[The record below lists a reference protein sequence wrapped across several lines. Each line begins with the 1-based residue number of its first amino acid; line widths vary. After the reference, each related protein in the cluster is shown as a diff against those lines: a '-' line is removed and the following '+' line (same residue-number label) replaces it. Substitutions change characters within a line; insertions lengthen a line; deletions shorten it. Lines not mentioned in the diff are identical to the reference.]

1 MEKKYLTPDT
11 LLKPRGYTHVVTI
24 VGPAKLVFVSGQ
36 VAIDKEGKL
45 VGPGD
50 LKTQI
55 RQASANLKAALAAAG
70 ATPADIV
77 KTNTY
82 IANYKQS
89 DYSAMREARGELFP
103 DGEPPASTLVGVTS
117 LAVDGLMVEMEA
129 VAAVKR
135 SRGDIIETTL
145 MTSLSFPRT
154 LD

>member
-1 MEKKYLTPDT
+1 MEKKYINPDT
-11 LLKPRGYTHVVTI
+11 LLKPRGYTHIVTI
-24 VGPAKLVFVSGQ
+24 TGPAKMIFISGQ

-55 RQASANLKAALAAAG
+55 RQASANLKAALEAAG

-82 IANYKQS
+82 IVNYKQS

-129 VAAVKR
+129 IAAVN
-135 SRGDIIETTL
+135 
-145 MTSLSFPRT
+145 
-154 LD
+154 

>member
-1 MEKKYLTPDT
+1 MEKQYLNPDT

-24 VGPAKLVFVSGQ
+24 NGPAKMIFISGQ

-55 RQASANLKAALAAAG
+55 RQCSANLKAALEAAG

-82 IANYKQS
+82 IVNYKQS

-117 LAVDGLMVEMEA
+117 LAVEGLMVEMEA
-129 VAAVKR
+129 IAAVK
-135 SRGDIIETTL
+135 
-145 MTSLSFPRT
+145 
-154 LD
+154 

>member
-1 MEKKYLTPDT
+1 MEKKYLNPDT

-24 VGPAKLVFVSGQ
+24 TGPAKMIFISGQ

-55 RQASANLKAALAAAG
+55 RQASANLKAALEAAG

-82 IANYKQS
+82 IVNYKQS

-103 DGEPPASTLVGVTS
+103 EGEPPASTLVGVTS

-129 VAAVKR
+129 IAAVK
-135 SRGDIIETTL
+135 
-145 MTSLSFPRT
+145 
-154 LD
+154 

>member
-1 MEKKYLTPDT
+1 MEKKYLNPDT

-24 VGPAKLVFVSGQ
+24 SGPAKLVFISGQ

-50 LKTQI
+50 LKSQI

-82 IANYKQS
+82 IVNYKQS

-129 VAAVKR
+129 IAAVK
-135 SRGDIIETTL
+135 
-145 MTSLSFPRT
+145 
-154 LD
+154 

>member
-1 MEKKYLTPDT
+1 MEKKYLNPDT
-11 LLKPRGYTHVVTI
+11 LMKPRGYTHVVTI
-24 VGPAKLVFVSGQ
+24 TGPAKMIFISGQ

-50 LKTQI
+50 LKSQI
-55 RQASANLKAALAAAG
+55 RQASANLKAALEAAG

-82 IANYKQS
+82 IVNYKQS

-129 VAAVKR
+129 IAAVK
-135 SRGDIIETTL
+135 
-145 MTSLSFPRT
+145 
-154 LD
+154 

>member
-1 MEKKYLTPDT
+1 MEKKYLNPDT

-24 VGPAKLVFVSGQ
+24 SGPAKLVFVSGQ

-55 RQASANLKAALAAAG
+55 RQASANLKAALASAG

-82 IANYKQS
+82 IVNYKQS

-129 VAAVKR
+129 IAAVK
-135 SRGDIIETTL
+135 
-145 MTSLSFPRT
+145 
-154 LD
+154 

>member
-1 MEKKYLTPDT
+1 MEKKYINPDT
-11 LLKPRGYTHVVTI
+11 LLKPRGYTHIVTI
-24 VGPAKLVFVSGQ
+24 AAPAKMIFISGQ
-36 VAIDKEGKL
+36 VAVDKEGKL

-55 RQASANLKAALAAAG
+55 RQAASNLKAALAAAG
-70 ATPADIV
+70 ATPADII

-82 IANYKQS
+82 IVNYKQS

-129 VAAVKR
+129 IAAVK
-135 SRGDIIETTL
+135 
-145 MTSLSFPRT
+145 
-154 LD
+154 